1 MGDCRNEEPDV
12 VPAIRQRLPLG
23 RHHPGWD
30 ELCDYRGIIQSDG
43 YSPYRKLGGDAY
55 PHIVRI
61 PCLQHIKRKFID
73 CGEDDPD
80 AGKVVGLLN
89 ELYQKE
95 HRHKVGTDGWTVEQ
109 NLEYRRRYA
118 PEILERTREMLDGI
132 EGRGGLLP
140 KSGLQEAVT
149 YLRNEWAAVENIFR
163 YGDTSLD
170 NNLIEQMNRY
180 VSISRRNSLFFGS
193 HKGAERGA
201 ILYTIALSCRM
212 HKVNMFD
219 YLTDVINRT
228 AEWQPNTPLE
238 KYRDI
243 Q

>member
-1 MGDCRNEEPDV
+1 M
-12 VPAIRQRLPLG
+12 
-23 RHHPGWD
+23 
-30 ELCDYRGIIQSDG
+30 
-43 YSPYRKLGGDAY
+43 
-55 PHIVRI
+55 
-61 PCLQHIKRKFID
+61 
-73 CGEDDPD
+73 
-80 AGKVVGLLN
+80 GLLN

-140 KSGLQEAVT
+140 KSELQEAVT

-170 NNLIEQMNRY
+170 NNLIERMNRY

-219 YLTDVINRT
+219 YLTDIINRT